1 MYSSSQEA
9 HCSAISSAPCGCLV
23 GTLDERIG
31 VFDGLTIKRF
41 PCTNKPG
48 ERLSETARATDSMD
62 PRSMKAIVS
71 FCSCRWMQ
79 RSAAPMRYGRKTAS
93 RSELSQVPVTQRMN
107 AVVFA
112 GSSSIPRAVVGSA
125 EPIDQHTVPVV
136 CACVSRSRVDVT
148 GLRFF

>member
-125 EPIDQHTVPVV
+125 EPRSTHSSSRV
-136 CACVSRSRVDVT
+136 CVCVSLEDLS
-148 GLRFF
+148 LRFY

>member
-71 FCSCRWMQ
+71 FRSCRWMQ

-112 GSSSIPRAVVGSA
+112 GSSSMRAVVGSA
-125 EPIDQHTVPVV
+125 EPRSTHSSSRRV
-136 CACVSRSRVDVT
+136 CVCVSLEDLS
-148 GLRFF
+148 LRFY